1 MVAHSSSIVSNAV
14 VALSQLHFIRFS
26 QDMLKQKPSRS
37 LQLELLMALFLLTCF
52 ELIDEEDIHRTR
64 QTEWADYLLQE
75 FVETD
80 SMTEQIIH
88 WLILCDVKLVV
99 FGGSGTISRRSPH
112 VYDLGSCKP
121 SPQSDVAVEE
131 TTTQHFTT
139 ENSVSLSPDR
149 LREGVSH
156 RETSVAWSH
165 PCSPVLV
172 LKEGIL
178 RDAVVFHRRS
188 QQFLRKIA
196 MLDRHHRSRG
206 SAQDEAEVTTT
217 AGRLANDL
225 HRLSHDRPSIMHC
238 SPEDL
243 HQLL

>member
-1 MVAHSSSIVSNAV
+1 
-14 VALSQLHFIRFS
+14 
-26 QDMLKQKPSRS
+26 
-37 LQLELLMALFLLTCF
+37 
-52 ELIDEEDIHRTR
+52 
-64 QTEWADYLLQE
+64 
-75 FVETD
+75 
-80 SMTEQIIH
+80 MTEQIIH

-139 ENSVSLSPDR
+139 ENSVPPPPDR
-149 LREGVSH
+149 LRAGVSH

-206 SAQDEAEVTTT
+206 SAQDEAEVTAT

-243 HQLL
+243 HQLLQIKLARDVSRVICVFRACFWSKFCYLYRAAWWHHSIQGDEKLAADETWRALRGQCRPTL